1 MCDEVQVADIKA
13 QRINLHH
20 EALSILQTEEKIELT
35 LTASNESADVT
46 DLDNSYLSR
55 RNEVDDFEM
64 ESRKMEMERNGI
76 PAVIDKDDTDDI
88 DGLLCSDNIL
98 KDPNT

>member
-1 MCDEVQVADIKA
+1 MCDEVQEADIEA

-55 RNEVDDFEM
+55 RSEVDDFEM
-64 ESRKMEMERNGI
+64 ESGKWKWKEMEYQQ
-76 PAVIDKDDTDDI
+76 
-88 DGLLCSDNIL
+88 
-98 KDPNT
+98 